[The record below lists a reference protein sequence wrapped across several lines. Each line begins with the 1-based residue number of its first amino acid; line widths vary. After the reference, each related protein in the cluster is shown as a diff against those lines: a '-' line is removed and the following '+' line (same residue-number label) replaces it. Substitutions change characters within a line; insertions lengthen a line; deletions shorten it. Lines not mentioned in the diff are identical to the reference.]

1 MLINIDLLLKYDA
14 VEEVFSPSQSI
25 YSVGEEALHYYQI
38 KSGLIKLNHIV
49 QNEESI
55 QNIVTAGDT
64 ICDLMALTDERFP
77 LNAVAVKETT
87 VIKVPKYRF
96 KELIKNNQDVSTKLE
111 RHLARRVYQN
121 KLWMQHF
128 YLRSSEERILRILQ
142 YFKNLDNV
150 FGWTI
155 TVRLC
160 LSTLLVE
167 YLLILCIVFGIKYSK
182 FFSLC
187 VRILSAFEF
196 SNVFITI
203 F

>member
-96 KELIKNNQDVSTKLE
+96 KELIKKQSGCF
-111 RHLARRVYQN
+111 N
-121 KLWMQHF
+121 KT
-128 YLRSSEERILRILQ
+128 R
-142 YFKNLDNV
+142 K
-150 FGWTI
+150 T
-155 TVRLC
+155 
-160 LSTLLVE
+160 LSQKGL
-167 YLLILCIVFGIKYSK
+167 SK
-182 FFSLC
+182 
-187 VRILSAFEF
+187 
-196 SNVFITI
+196 
-203 F
+203 

>member
-25 YSVGEEALHYYQI
+25 YSVGDEALHYYQI

-150 FGWTI
+150 DADQLFLVPFTRVQLASMSGFRVETVIRTI
-155 TVRLC
+155 KNMAANKTIKLKGRRI
-160 LSTLLVE
+160 
-167 YLLILCIVFGIKYSK
+167 YL
-182 FFSLC
+182 
-187 VRILSAFEF
+187 
-196 SNVFITI
+196 
-203 F
+203 